1 MELPQA
7 LTGAVI
13 HELVDSVDTEHL
25 SRSDHSLIFSSDGL
39 QMYYYYKF
47 SSKTVLEFNH
57 GLIATRQT
65 MLAGGKGLV

>member
-25 SRSDHSLIFSSDGL
+25 SRSDHSLIFSSGGL
-39 QMYYYYKF
+39 KMYYYYNFQVKLCL
-47 SSKTVLEFNH
+47 S
-57 GLIATRQT
+57 LIMA
-65 MLAGGKGLV
+65 